1 MGGGWYLLGVQ
12 CFSIVCLTLW
22 GLISTYPILWTVNK
36 IMRIRMDPKDELIGA
51 DLVEHYMGDD
61 LEKLIPAALDGVRVA
76 STTFG
81 SSLSQFSATSY
92 PYLSS
97 DTYHGP
103 GTASRR
109 KQFQNNQAFEYDNAT
124 GPVNDNQHASRL

>member
-1 MGGGWYLLGVQ
+1 
-12 CFSIVCLTLW
+12 
-22 GLISTYPILWTVNK
+22 
-36 IMRIRMDPKDELIGA
+36 MDPKDELIGA

-81 SSLSQFSATSY
+81 SSQSQFSATSY
-92 PYLSS
+92 PYQNS
-97 DTYHGP
+97 DTYNGST
-103 GTASRR
+103 TASRR
-109 KQFQNNQAFEYDNAT
+109 KQFQNNHAFEFDNAT